1 MSDHAMINFQI
12 FPSQY
17 EENGDGEKCCWL
29 GGQPPTQDLLAQLKP
44 YQTDAI
50 PGRPNPDWGFHLLD
64 APGEPGKYRLKYVLM
79 SDPNKWWYGVTV
91 NGQGQLVLQATEG
104 IHFTVKKLGAY
115 YTLEYNGQFVESDNG
130 NLGATTLIKTG
141 TTTPPSLLAMS
152 AYHTIPET
160 TFRVLWK
167 FIKMDHMSGREWQTK
182 LLAIDKD
189 LTIDKIFFPGTHDS
203 GTEGNTTVTDRCQY
217 HTIPEQCAMG
227 VRYFDL
233 RVADDWDIYHG
244 IANGGGD
251 SGINLKDVLDAVID
265 HLKHHGEEF
274 FILQVSPETSTG
286 FAQRLNQYLIDN
298 FQLFINNY
306 AYTTGVLPTLDTAK
320 GKIIFFARGYDPI
333 VHDDSGLQYQYHIDW
348 TDNIPGGYSSSD
360 PFPHI
365 NAWIQDRYNLVVQDS
380 TKFEEYVNP
389 ALKKMFVKNHN
400 NWIINFCSVANGG
413 PLGSSK
419 YINPRVANRLMW
431 TPSQPTGLL
440 MLDGARV
447 GSIANIIALNFS

>member
-29 GGQPPTQDLLAQLKP
+29 GGQLPTQQDLNNVQLRP

-64 APGEPGKYRLKYVLM
+64 VPGEPEKYRLKYVKM
-79 SDPNKWWYGVTV
+79 SDPDHWWYGVTV
-91 NGQGQLVLQATEG
+91 NEQGQLVLQETEG
-104 IHFTVKKLGAY
+104 VHFIVRKLGAY
-115 YTLEYNGQFVESDNG
+115 YTLEYNGRFVESENG

-141 TTTPPSLLAMS
+141 DSPPPPPVTQYDA
-152 AYHTIPET
+152 IPKT

-203 GTEGNTTVTDRCQY
+203 GTEGNKVVSDRCQY

-244 IANGGGD
+244 LD

-265 HLKHHGEEF
+265 HLKNHGEEF
-274 FILQVSPETSTG
+274 FILQVTPETSAD
-286 FAQRLNQYLIDN
+286 FSKRLNQYLIDN
-298 FQLFINNY
+298 FDLFINNY
-306 AYTTGVLPTLDTAK
+306 AYTTSVLPTLDTAK
-320 GKIIFFARGYDPI
+320 GKIIFFARGYEPI
-333 VHDDSGLQYQYHIDW
+333 VHDDSGLQYEYHIGW
-348 TDNIPGGYSSSD
+348 EDNIPGGYSSSD

-365 NAWIQDRYNLVVQDS
+365 NVWVQDRYDLVPDS
-380 TKFEEYVNP
+380 TKFDEYVNP
-389 ALKKMFVKNHN
+389 ALKKMFVKDHN

-413 PLGSSK
+413 PLGSSED
-419 YINPRVANRLMW
+419 INPWVANRLMW

>member
-1 MSDHAMINFQI
+1 MINFQI

-29 GGQPPTQDLLAQLKP
+29 GGQLPTQQDLNNVQLRP

-64 APGEPGKYRLKYVLM
+64 VPGEPEKYRLKYVKM
-79 SDPNKWWYGVTV
+79 SDPDHWWYGVTV
-91 NGQGQLVLQATEG
+91 NEQGQLVLQETEG
-104 IHFTVKKLGAY
+104 VHFIVRKLGAY
-115 YTLEYNGQFVESDNG
+115 YTLEYNGRFVESENG

-141 TTTPPSLLAMS
+141 DSPPPPPVTQYDA
-152 AYHTIPET
+152 IPKT

-203 GTEGNTTVTDRCQY
+203 GTEGNKVVSDRCQY

-244 IANGGGD
+244 LD

-265 HLKHHGEEF
+265 HLKNHGEEF
-274 FILQVSPETSTG
+274 FILQVTPETSAD
-286 FAQRLNQYLIDN
+286 FSKRLNQYLIDN
-298 FQLFINNY
+298 FDLFINNY
-306 AYTTGVLPTLDTAK
+306 AYTTSVLPTLDTAK
-320 GKIIFFARGYDPI
+320 GKIIFFARGYEPI
-333 VHDDSGLQYQYHIDW
+333 VHDDSGLQYEYHIGW
-348 TDNIPGGYSSSD
+348 EDNIPGGYSSSD

-365 NAWIQDRYNLVVQDS
+365 NVWVQDRYDLVPDS
-380 TKFEEYVNP
+380 TKFDEYVNP
-389 ALKKMFVKNHN
+389 ALKKMFVKDHN

-413 PLGSSK
+413 PLGSSED
-419 YINPRVANRLMW
+419 INPWVANRLMW